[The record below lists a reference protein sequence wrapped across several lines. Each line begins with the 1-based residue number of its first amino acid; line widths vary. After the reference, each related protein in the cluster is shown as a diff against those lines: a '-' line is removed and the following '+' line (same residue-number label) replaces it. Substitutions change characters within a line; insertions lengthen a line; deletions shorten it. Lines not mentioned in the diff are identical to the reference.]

1 MPCLKGRDRLSYM
14 KLGFGTVFQA
24 EKTACVQTLSESKSM
39 SEELEEAQKDE
50 V

>member
-14 KLGFGTVFQA
+14 GVGFGDSIPGRENSMCADPFWEQ
-24 EKTACVQTLSESKSM
+24 SM